1 MSKAKKLL
9 LGRGMKTEDGSDFAH
24 AARMASK
31 EGKKEFEFQGKTYPV
46 TVDEDENEDLEEQYI
61 YESDSQLPES
71 ILDSAYATDD
81 GIFTFNRQ
89 TKNINLDSNYG
100 YVNTSGW
107 SNSEGHIAGTYQGR
121 DSFRIPQGTPIFAL
135 KKAASAL
142 SSVNFSG
149 KSNWRVFIGKIPNNS
164 KNRGKYSNPLIK
176 GLGFILETQDKSD
189 QNFINCTKALI
200 AAGFHTISWDLPEGL
215 IGCAIP
221 ERSGTALRLAAT
233 EKANSQRPGHPVYHL
248 HKEKIAGFRQ
258 GRHILFHRSSYGN
271 LPIVSSSVKFTST
284 VSNAAQVDLHP
295 KLAVRKNFD
304 DRENDIFGDYTANL
318 KHFKDYTFTIPD
330 LNNLAKNPQAARTPE
345 QKDFVQSY
353 GLVSGKAASVSTGV
367 EVTMSEPETESEDDV
382 IEKGLDQGEGILSQI
397 QRFLNLGSNV
407 QNIWSQVSGAALTIS
422 GFAVRNRVPISIS
435 GVLALAIAGPF
446 LFRLYLKSRKNIQ
459 NTRRNMKDPE
469 VNKLIKQ
476 ELGLDVQKLK
486 DSMTDKELKALIQSI
501 EKEETRNPETRRLYD
516 L

>member
-1 MSKAKKLL
+1 MSKVKKLL

-46 TVDEDENEDLEEQYI
+46 TVDEDDKEDLEEQYL
-61 YESDSQLPES
+61 YESDSQLPEG
-71 ILDSAYATDD
+71 ILQSAYATDD
-81 GIFTFNRQ
+81 KIITLNRR
-89 TKNINLDSNYG
+89 TGEANLNREYG
-100 YVNTSGW
+100 YVDTSGW
-107 SNSEGHIAGTYQGR
+107 SNSEGFIASNYENKEN
-121 DSFRIPQGTPIFAL
+121 FKIPFGTPIFAL
-135 KKAASAL
+135 KKAARAL

-149 KSNWRVFIGKIPNNS
+149 KSKWQVFIGKIP
-164 KNRGKYSNPLIK
+164 KNVPNQRKYSKPLID
-176 GLGFILETQDKSD
+176 GDGFILTTTDNSD
-189 QNFINCTKALI
+189 QNFIDCTKALI
-200 AAGFHTISWDLPEGL
+200 DAGFLIISWDVPENE
-215 IGCAIP
+215 IGCAMP
-221 ERSGTALRLAAT
+221 KNASKALKLAST
-233 EKANSQRPGHPVYHL
+233 EKSNSQRPGHPVYHL
-248 HKEKIAGFRQ
+248 HKEKIAGYRE

-271 LPIVSSSVKFTST
+271 LPKVSKSYKFTST
-284 VSNAAQVDLHP
+284 ISNAAQVDLHP

-304 DRENDIFGDYTANL
+304 DRENDIFGDPD
-318 KHFKDYTFTIPD
+318 HFKNYTFTIPD

-345 QKDFVQSY
+345 QKDFVQTY
-353 GLVSGKAASVSTGV
+353 GLVSGKTAPVSTGT
-367 EVTMSEPETESEDDV
+367 EVTMPEPEEDKGV
-382 IEKGLDQGEGILSQI
+382 EEGLDQAEDILSQI

-459 NTRRNMKDPE
+459 NTRKNMKDPE

-476 ELGLDVQKLK
+476 ELGLDAKKLK